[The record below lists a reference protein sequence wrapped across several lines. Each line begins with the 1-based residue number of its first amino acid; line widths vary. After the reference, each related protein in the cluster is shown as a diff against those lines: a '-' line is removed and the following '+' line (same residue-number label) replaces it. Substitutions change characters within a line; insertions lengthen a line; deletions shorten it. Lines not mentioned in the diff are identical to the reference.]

1 MLAGRRILLGV
12 TGGVAA
18 YKSAYLARR
27 LVELDAEVRSVTT
40 PAAERFIGLQTL
52 AAVTGSPVHSDL
64 FAADSVS
71 LHTELGQWA
80 EGLVVAPA
88 TTHLIAR
95 LANGLADDL
104 LTNTLLA
111 TRAPVLLAPAMHTE
125 MWEHPAT
132 QRNMATVQADG
143 YRVIGPV
150 SGELAGGDE
159 GMGRMAEPEAI
170 VADLEKMLADS

>member
-1 MLAGRRILLGV
+1 MLEGRRILLGI

-27 LVELDAEVRSVTT
+27 LVERKANVRTVMT
-40 PAAERFIGLQTL
+40 PAAEHFIGVQTM
-52 AAVTGSPVHSDL
+52 AALTGEPVNTDL
-64 FAADSVS
+64 FEPGSVS
-71 LHTELGQWA
+71 PHTELGRWA
-80 EGLVVAPA
+80 EAVVVAPA

-95 LANGLADDL
+95 LAHGLANDL

-132 QRNMATVQADG
+132 QRNLEVVRLDG
-143 YRVIGPV
+143 YRLVGPV
-150 SGELAGGDE
+150 SGELAGGDT
-159 GMGRMAEPEAI
+159 GMGRMAEPDDI
-170 VADLEKMLADS
+170 LADLEKMLVE